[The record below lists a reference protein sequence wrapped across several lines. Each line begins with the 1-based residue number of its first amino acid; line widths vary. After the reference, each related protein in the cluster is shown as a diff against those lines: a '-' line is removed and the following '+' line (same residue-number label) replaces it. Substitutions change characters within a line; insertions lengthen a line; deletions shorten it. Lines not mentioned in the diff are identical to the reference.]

1 MSFPSTAI
9 CFTFIPLS
17 LFFWVLADSLE
28 WTCLAPNY
36 KLLTLKLLHY
46 SIPKQNLHH
55 LSSKTDSLQVP
66 HYATHA
72 GSPGLLTRRSRQ
84 ALLLGLWSM
93 HMMGRGTHGLQCLK
107 PWTSVRKLELSPV
120 IHHPHTFWEMKMS
133 RTQGDEADGWEDSIL
148 DAEQGTPWGGGP
160 CSHCLGT
167 PRQLSAAGHQ
177 RENHIMMNTPSV
189 RSYQPW
195 KMTMANICE
204 LLWVF
209 NILLPCSNPC
219 RQEGQ
224 GVITQSDRWG
234 NCKIWRGW
242 EICPHPQHLGGGGKV
257 ECPALGSSVFGNF
270 KLTVRSSISK
280 CWATTSPEADAGLDA
295 GGMTHT
301 SITHELWPSWAQK
314 TLQYFVQGPEGVGQ
328 PLSTKANERR
338 ARRRIL
344 PVRGRAW
351 AGWKVW
357 GTSMR
362 EMGVGGEGWEGTGV
376 SGDQGEENRME
387 RVAVTSVD
395 QVKEETEKAL
405 SWKQDSIL
413 GRTVDFELY
422 AQYLWKRHTN
432 WKTST
437 ATPPTPTKEEP
448 QGSPSPKRMP

>member
-17 LFFWVLADSLE
+17 LFFWVLAPIPPPRFWEFPYDSLE

-36 KLLTLKLLHY
+36 KLLTLKLLHH

-72 GSPGLLTRRSRQ
+72 GSRGLLTRRSRQ
-84 ALLLGLWSM
+84 ALLLALWPM

-257 ECPALGSSVFGNF
+257 ECPALGSSVFDNF

-295 GGMTHT
+295 GEMTHR

-314 TLQYFVQGPEGVGQ
+314 TLCSGTWGGGATPEYKSQWEKSKAEDTSSEGQGLGWLESLGHKREGDGCGWGGV
-328 PLSTKANERR
+328 RR
-338 ARRRIL
+338 DWRQ
-344 PVRGRAW
+344 
-351 AGWKVW
+351 W
-357 GTSMR
+357 GSR
-362 EMGVGGEGWEGTGV
+362 W
-376 SGDQGEENRME
+376 R
-387 RVAVTSVD
+387 
-395 QVKEETEKAL
+395 
-405 SWKQDSIL
+405 KQDGES
-413 GRTVDFELY
+413 GR
-422 AQYLWKRHTN
+422 H
-432 WKTST
+432 
-437 ATPPTPTKEEP
+437 
-448 QGSPSPKRMP
+448 